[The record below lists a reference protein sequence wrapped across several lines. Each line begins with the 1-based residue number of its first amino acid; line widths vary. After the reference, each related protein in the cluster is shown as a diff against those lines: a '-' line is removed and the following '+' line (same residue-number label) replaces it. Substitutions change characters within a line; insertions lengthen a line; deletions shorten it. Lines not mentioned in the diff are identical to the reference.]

1 MYKLIIF
8 NWLNLFTYCKK
19 QRKKK
24 LKNIFKV
31 QKIIFLLFQF
41 QTSSCQQQTNDE
53 CPAPDHCDLDLHSTS
68 DLVPLLCGWLAH
80 KARPLQRNVLM
91 FWCCQ
96 ADILIS
102 ILLLLCNALW
112 IICLVICIIY
122 SLPQVSF
129 QLVSMVLN
137 HLSCMFMNFQNKW
150 GTLSLLFEIYVY
162 KQIMKKK
169 PNCKVLCVF
178 SLKICNLHCK
188 LEFDC
193 VLMWP

>member
-1 MYKLIIF
+1 MSWIGIIYRELQISILEYFIFDIKINIFPTQIKYLVHLSISLWQCFDLMLAWLIKKQNKILYKLIIF

-80 KARPLQRNVLM
+80 QARPLQRNVLM

-112 IICLVICIIY
+112 IICLVICII
-122 SLPQVSF
+122 
-129 QLVSMVLN
+129 
-137 HLSCMFMNFQNKW
+137 
-150 GTLSLLFEIYVY
+150 
-162 KQIMKKK
+162 
-169 PNCKVLCVF
+169 
-178 SLKICNLHCK
+178 
-188 LEFDC
+188 
-193 VLMWP
+193 